1 MKPLSHVTD
10 PRMVK
15 ALAHPMRVQILAALE
30 NQTASPSQIATQI
43 GAPVGNVSYHV
54 RRLQALGVVK
64 LVKETPRRG
73 AVEHYYRV
81 EARPSVQ
88 GQAWEGTPE
97 IVKEA
102 FLTAMLGNIARQVNA
117 AAAAGGFGSDSH
129 VSRLPLSLDPEGFE
143 EAATAYAKL
152 VEDLKKIEERSRK
165 RLAKRDYENE
175 LQTMAVLMLFEAAA
189 GTNEEPQTKPRS
201 KGTRRK
207 AVAGTK

>member
-30 NQTASPSQIATQI
+30 HQTASPTQLAAQI

-54 RRLQALGVVK
+54 RKLEALGVLK

-88 GQAWEGTPE
+88 GEAWEGTPD

-102 FLTAMLGNIARQVNA
+102 FLTSMLGNIAQQVNA
-117 AAAAGGFGSDSH
+117 AAAEGGFGSDSH
-129 VSRLPLSLDPEGFE
+129 VSRLPLSMDVKGFK
-143 EAATAYAKL
+143 EAAAAYAKL
-152 VEDLKKIEERSRK
+152 VDELKKIEERSRK
-165 RLAKRDYENE
+165 RLAKTDHEQE
-175 LQTMAVLMLFEAAA
+175 LQSMAVLMLFEAAA
-189 GTNEEPQTKPRS
+189 EASEDHRPKVKRRS
-201 KGTRRK
+201 TRTRRAASAK
-207 AVAGTK
+207 